1 MANSDYQVNYKINVD
16 TSTAIAPLSQ
26 FTNALNT
33 LNASLRPSSG
43 NGVYSGLTELT
54 KAYGKL
60 LSGDS
65 SGKQLT
71 ASTVKARLKNF
82 TTFADDI
89 SRAMKQFDGINV
101 SKTSMQAINSVATAM
116 QKVSAIHVNDSALRS
131 VQEFSKTF
139 QSLRFAY
146 NAFADVDGKA
156 SQKIVNAATAIQKAG
171 TIMNNMGVSKNGLKN
186 ARRSIETLREYTKLT
201 TEYMNSLVAGPLSK
215 TSVNPM
221 RSFAGTMNSM
231 TRAIQ
236 SLGSDNLTKG
246 FMKAVNIMRQF
257 TSMGGTGGIVEVTI
271 DTSTAE
277 AHLNNLIVKATELRA
292 ILHSIVPPKIPN
304 GGGGTGTNSSS
315 KGFTPSNGGNAHTG
329 GGSRRGGAKDAD
341 GSTKALGGF
350 QVYGG
355 GTVFHNV
362 ARPGM
367 RGGIDVYDVIS
378 NGNLHNRNGNT
389 GGAATYQNIHTWSG
403 AMPRKPLGF
412 MTPQAM
418 SQAMQA
424 YRKSM
429 RSWLKGGYGQ
439 FGSDILN
446 QISNPNALAMANNLV
461 AAQQRLNQWRMNN
474 PWKAHG
480 WGRDGGLIRI
490 ARQLPR
496 ASTIAVDPFGVPDA
510 LGQSFYKV
518 PSRYEALEMMRN
530 AVREGK
536 AGPSVAPFQRS
547 AFRSPYGKGPFYGY
561 SESLG
566 GRTMLTN
573 WDFGRQGQPAF
584 RDSQRYFLGNREVGE
599 FYGNETTVSGY
610 RLKDEEITKWLSK
623 NGLRWPHKPISG
635 AGWSKDLWPIE
646 AQREAAARLLQETDR
661 IAQAHRNF
669 NRQLAENYR
678 RAVAEVNAMGGVIV
692 GGKAVEGSQFAPHN
706 EASKAW
712 VADPNFVPPTPH
724 KYKGIFHRRKNVAN
738 PQRFYSEQF
747 RTYMAVRLA
756 KREYQKAIKP
766 EHLFDPVTG
775 KPYFHFT
782 GPYLGQKID
791 SPLPDYEN
799 PRSIANAREYR
810 RQQLRLQKT
819 MDKYYSD
826 RQTMF
831 DEHGSRVFGGD
842 RLNAKGQR
850 IIGGFRTPSL
860 RGGYRRSFIPSN
872 IGYKVLGPSMLDGG
886 GLGIASMLKGMGV
899 MYGITG
905 IGQLVSDAFNDYVTY
920 DNIMQTTKNILHA
933 HDNGLGFGG
942 RFAQMARTVRN
953 VGVETKFTAPEVA
966 DAAKFLAMAGYKLPD
981 INQSIR
987 PIADVA
993 LVGDTELGTT
1003 ADLMTNI
1010 MTAYNIRPGQVR
1022 QAADIMT
1029 NTFTMSNTTLTELAE
1044 AYKYSAGLFAANGIS
1059 FQESA
1064 AALGVLGN
1072 AGIKGSQA
1080 GTTMRTILANLRNQT
1095 DKQGKAWGNLYY
1107 MKDGKKVHISP
1118 KDSNNNLRSLV
1129 DIFGDLAKVDEYQ
1142 RSQGGAGVDMYKIFH
1157 KTAAQGATALLAQVK
1172 TWNDIIANNFMSN
1185 GMVEKLADAKK
1196 NTISGLWAQLTSM
1209 FTEDGIKAF
1218 GGVDGAIRN
1227 VLQKGIDA
1235 LNPEKNPA
1243 ITGIVDN
1250 GIGTIKD
1257 LLEGAKDASVDLF
1270 NIWKRFG
1277 GFVTTFFNIQMRLM
1291 PILMTLRAF
1300 RSLQNIGYG
1309 AISGARQMGTWFSG
1323 YGGLSTVLTPYR
1335 LRTAYRSS
1343 RDLPNFVERN
1353 RLYTGLELNN
1363 PHGVLN
1369 TMLGRDRRMPRYML
1383 DHGRFSLSDM
1393 LFSNA
1398 KYGRAGGWERPNS
1411 KILNIQKFLD
1421 DNSSRA
1427 VQWRTMHPKETTG
1440 LYQQWYNGMSNPKN
1454 GGGASRIAQ
1463 LRLLSM
1469 RRNAIMPVT
1478 SGVGSMAGMA
1488 LGGWYGSKIA
1498 EDMGAGTGGQIL
1510 GSVLGGA
1517 ALGAV
1522 GSSLGSGL
1530 GAAVAAVP
1538 VVGWI
1543 LALIGVIAGLGAA
1556 WYKADQARDKFMAK
1570 HEEYKKAI
1578 YGETSLNGS
1587 DTASMM
1593 DKSLRILVNTQTDLN
1608 TKKEEYIKLLEK
1620 ERGYTSG
1627 SGTNATLSEV
1637 SAWGAQNFQEI
1648 EDNWHWYNLRNTKRG
1663 TALGSDKYKY
1673 HYDQNY
1679 AGTVLNPERG
1689 SFAELITIVGGDNVK
1704 FKNPYTG
1711 EYLKSYGNGYDEV
1724 ATLRAAYDLGYNS
1737 SDGVF
1742 AKEIQ
1747 QIQKDLLNNPDLDL
1761 ARTSA
1766 MGIVKNIWDN
1776 ADMASLGYGF
1786 EDYKGHN
1793 PEQNIGAAL
1802 GLYSFVNRILNDAND
1817 PFFKAVESARTLRAA
1832 IAGNNVGGIDWN
1844 TNTGLSIE
1852 SNLLSLLPKIGA
1864 DLGEGNP
1871 FNPNYL
1877 KEKFGYSDG
1886 KFASQRDYG
1895 NYVQYLSHID
1905 SLVAENIPFAMPWY
1919 NSLKS
1924 YYSSNGN
1931 PFFEAGN
1938 HIPGVDPQVQ
1948 GQGIIQLTG
1957 KDNKNSDFVYVESL
1971 GRFVP
1976 KDWAEFSVVANQWNL
1991 KNGQTLDATK
2001 MFKPNDAWNQYNSS
2015 YHAPLMLQYQN
2026 GTEVPD
2032 DSTPFSGLYSWSA
2045 PMLPDTDQSAFSS
2058 SVPSN
2063 AKDVH
2068 YADNRVNVGNGGSV
2082 ISIPVTINGT
2092 IVDPNEIA
2100 NLAANR
2106 VREEILSLAEP
2117 MA

>member
-292 ILHSIVPPKIPN
+292 ILQSIVPPKIPN

-367 RGGIDVYDVIS
+367 RGGIDVHDVIS

-547 AFRSPYGKGPFYGY
+547 AFRSPYGKGPFWGY

-566 GRTMLTN
+566 QRDQLFN
-573 WDFGRQGQPAF
+573 WDYGKQGQPAF
-584 RDSQRYFLGNREVGE
+584 RDSQRYFLGNREIGE
-599 FYGNETTVSGY
+599 FYGEGGVVKGY
-610 RLKDEEITKWLSK
+610 RLKDSEITKWLSK
-623 NGLRWPHKPISG
+623 NGLRWQHAPIAGG
-635 AGWSKDLWPIE
+635 AWSKDLWPIE

-661 IAQAHRNF
+661 IAQAHRAF
-669 NRQLAENYR
+669 NRQLSENYR

-692 GGKAVEGSQFAPHN
+692 GGKEIQGSQFAPHN
-706 EASKAW
+706 NAAKD
-712 VADPNFVPPTPH
+712 ADGRDYLNGKTVEEMENE
-724 KYKGIFHRRKNVAN
+724 K
-738 PQRFYSEQF
+738 
-747 RTYMAVRLA
+747 AVRRATEARQRIMRSLTRNGQMQAIRQAQEARRTMIADAAETNRLRYHAQNNSISRALNGGNRAWKRSHANNQA
-756 KREYQKAIKP
+756 KYDQLFAANSP
-766 EHLFDPVTG
+766 ETG
-775 KPYFHFT
+775 FWK
-782 GPYLGQKID
+782 Q
-791 SPLPDYEN
+791 
-799 PRSIANAREYR
+799 
-810 RQQLRLQKT
+810 RLQFVNAQNLH
-819 MDKYYSD
+819 DN
-826 RQTMF
+826 
-831 DEHGSRVFGGD
+831 GGGGGRV
-842 RLNAKGQR
+842 RLR
-850 IIGGFRTPSL
+850 
-860 RGGYRRSFIPSN
+860 RGGYRSSFIPSN

-1185 GMVEKLADAKK
+1185 GMVEQLADAKK
-1196 NTISGLWAQLTSM
+1196 KTISGLWSQLTSM

-1218 GGVDGAIRN
+1218 GGIDGAIRN
-1227 VLQKGIDA
+1227 FLQKGVDA

-1250 GIGTIKD
+1250 GIGTITD

-1277 GFVTTFFNIQMRLM
+1277 GFATTFFKIQMRLM

-1309 AISGARQMGTWFSG
+1309 AISGARQMGTWFGG
-1323 YGGLSTVLTPYR
+1323 YGGLSAIFTPYR
-1335 LRTAYRSS
+1335 MRTAFRSS
-1343 RDLPNFVERN
+1343 RDLPNFVEN
-1353 RLYTGLELNN
+1353 SRLYSGLGLNN
-1363 PHGVLN
+1363 PHSFLN
-1369 TMLGRDRRMPRYML
+1369 TMLGRDRRLPRYRMGN
-1383 DHGRFSLSDM
+1383 GRYSVGQM
-1393 LFSNA
+1393 LFSNYGSLGA
-1398 KYGRAGGWERPNS
+1398 GGRARH
-1411 KILNIQKFLD
+1411 LRD
-1421 DNSSRA
+1421 
-1427 VQWRTMHPKETTG
+1427 
-1440 LYQQWYNGMSNPKN
+1440 QQWLENTKGATPGYDTVFRRWQAN
-1454 GGGASRIAQ
+1454 GGYNYYGNRQAQ
-1463 LRLLSM
+1463 LRMLSM

-1478 SGVGSMAGMA
+1478 SGAGSMAGMA

-1522 GSSLGSGL
+1522 GSSIGSGL

-1648 EDNWHWYNLRNTKRG
+1648 EDNWHWYNLHITKRG

-1673 HYDQNY
+1673 YYDQNY

-1886 KFASQRDYG
+1886 KFASQRDYD

-2045 PMLPDTDQSAFSS
+2045 PMLPDTDQSVFSS

>member
-89 SRAMKQFDGINV
+89 SRAIKQFDGINV

-292 ILHSIVPPKIPN
+292 ILQSIVPPKIPN

-362 ARPGM
+362 TRPGM

-378 NGNLHNRNGNT
+378 NGNLHNRNGNA

-561 SESLG
+561 SNSLG
-566 GRTMLTN
+566 NRTMLTN
-573 WDFGRQGQPAF
+573 WDFGWQGQPSF
-584 RDSQRYFLGNREVGE
+584 RDSQRYFLGNREIGK
-599 FYGNETTVSGY
+599 FYGDGTTVTGY
-610 RLKDEEITKWLSK
+610 RLKDFEITKWLSK
-623 NGLRWPHKPISG
+623 NGLRWQHAPIAGG
-635 AGWSKDLWPIE
+635 AWSKDLWPIE

-661 IAQAHRNF
+661 IAQAHRAF
-669 NRQLAENYR
+669 NRQLSENYR

-692 GGKAVEGSQFAPHN
+692 GGKEIQGSQFAPHN
-706 EASKAW
+706 NAAKD
-712 VADPNFVPPTPH
+712 ADGRDYLNGKTVEEMENE
-724 KYKGIFHRRKNVAN
+724 K
-738 PQRFYSEQF
+738 
-747 RTYMAVRLA
+747 AVRRATEERQRVMRALTRNRQMQAIRQAQEARRAMIADAANRLRRHHAQNNSTSRASNDGHANNQA
-756 KREYQKAIKP
+756 KYDQLFAANSP
-766 EHLFDPVTG
+766 ETG
-775 KPYFHFT
+775 FWK
-782 GPYLGQKID
+782 Q
-791 SPLPDYEN
+791 
-799 PRSIANAREYR
+799 
-810 RQQLRLQKT
+810 RLQ
-819 MDKYYSD
+819 
-826 RQTMF
+826 F
-831 DEHGSRVFGGD
+831 V
-842 RLNAKGQR
+842 NAKNLHDNR
-850 IIGGFRTPSL
+850 RGGGRVRL
-860 RGGYRRSFIPSN
+860 RRGGYRSSFIPSN

-886 GLGIASMLKGMGV
+886 GLGIVSMLKGMGV

-987 PIADVA
+987 PIADIA

-1185 GMVEKLADAKK
+1185 GMVEQLADAKK
-1196 NTISGLWAQLTSM
+1196 KTISGLWSQLTSM
-1209 FTEDGIKAF
+1209 FTENGIKAF
-1218 GGVDGAIRN
+1218 GGIDGAIRN
-1227 VLQKGIDA
+1227 FLQKGVDA

-1243 ITGIVDN
+1243 ITGIVNN
-1250 GIGTIKD
+1250 GIGTITD
-1257 LLEGAKDASVDLF
+1257 LLNSAKDASADLF
-1270 NIWKRFG
+1270 DIWKRFG
-1277 GFVTTFFNIQMRLM
+1277 GFATMFLEIQMRLM
-1291 PILMTLRAF
+1291 PILVALRAF

-1309 AISGARQMGTWFSG
+1309 AISGARQMGTWFGG
-1323 YGGLSTVLTPYR
+1323 YGGLSTILMPYR
-1335 LRTAYRSS
+1335 MRTAYRSNRDNTIIGSTSWLS
-1343 RDLPNFVERN
+1343 RKLIGIENSRIYN
-1353 RLYTGLELNN
+1353 SIGLGSNN
-1363 PHGVLN
+1363 PHSFVN
-1369 TMLGRDRRMPRYML
+1369 TLLGRDRRTPRFMI
-1383 DHGRFSLSDM
+1383 DHGRFSLTQVLGNRYDGIGATGVWGRN
-1393 LFSNA
+1393 FSGGNSQKMAEKHLQMQQILENA
-1398 KYGRAGGWERPNS
+1398 KSHHIY
-1411 KILNIQKFLD
+1411 
-1421 DNSSRA
+1421 DNS
-1427 VQWRTMHPKETTG
+1427 P
-1440 LYQQWYNGMSNPKN
+1440 Y
-1454 GGGASRIAQ
+1454 SRILKRWNDEGGYNYYGSRTSQ

-1478 SGVGSMAGMA
+1478 SGAGSTAGMA

-1498 EDMGAGTGGQIL
+1498 EDMGAGTGGQIF

-1530 GAAVAAVP
+1530 GAAVAAFP
-1538 VVGWI
+1538 IVGWI
-1543 LALIGVIAGLGAA
+1543 LAVIGIIAGLGAA
-1556 WYKADQARDKFMAK
+1556 WDKADQARDKFMAK

-1578 YGETSLNGS
+1578 YGETSLNGT

-1620 ERGYTSG
+1620 ERGYTNGNGNSA
-1627 SGTNATLSEV
+1627 SLSEV
-1637 SAWGAQNFQEI
+1637 SAWGAQQFQEI
-1648 EDNWHWYNLRNTKRG
+1648 EDNWHWYNTRNTKRDS
-1663 TALGSDKYKY
+1663 ALGGKYEFT
-1673 HYDQNY
+1673 YDPQTTFR
-1679 AGTVLNPERG
+1679 TVSNAEKG
-1689 SFAELITIVGGDNVK
+1689 SFAELISIIGGDNVR
-1704 FKNPYTG
+1704 FKNPFTG
-1711 EYLKSYGNGYDEV
+1711 ANVDSYGSGYDEV

-1742 AKEIQ
+1742 SKQIQ
-1747 QIQKDLLNNPDLDL
+1747 QIQRDLLNNPDLEL

-1766 MGIVKNIWDN
+1766 MGIVKSIWDD
-1776 ADMASLGYGF
+1776 ADQASLGYNF
-1786 EDYKGHN
+1786 KQYKEHN
-1793 PEQNIGAAL
+1793 PEKNVGAAL
-1802 GLYSFVNRILNDAND
+1802 GLYSYVNRILNDQND
-1817 PFFKAVESARTLRAA
+1817 PFFKAVQTARALRTA
-1832 IAGNNVGGIDWN
+1832 IAGNNVGEIDWGSGAGKGISN
-1844 TNTGLSIE
+1844 SIL
-1852 SNLLSLLPKIGA
+1852 NMLPAIGGT
-1864 DLGEGNP
+1864 LGEGNP
-1871 FNPNYL
+1871 FDPSKL
-1877 KEKFGYSDG
+1877 EEFGYSDG
-1886 KFASQRDYG
+1886 KFSTQKGYDDYK
-1895 NYVQYLSHID
+1895 QYLSHID
-1905 SLVAENIPFAMPWY
+1905 ALVAENIPFAMPWY

-1991 KNGQTLDATK
+1991 KNEQTLDATK
-2001 MFKPNDAWNQYNSS
+2001 MFKPNDAWNQYHSS

-2058 SVPSN
+2058 SVPST